1 MNRLRPFVAMSIL
14 LILVSCASIPKAT
27 STLSR
32 AVLDQSAAMHQLNIQ
47 LVEQLFTEKKTRLK
61 HYINTVYTPK
71 AVENYIALIPDGTDY
86 KTALPNIVSSIIP
99 VIERKKDSLTA
110 LLTQRENNI
119 IRKLNANY
127 AKFVQAGN
135 SLQNVLDTANELNR
149 SEQYLLTSVDSL
161 TGVRINTE
169 AIRKDLDQ
177 VLTKTSGL
185 FGKLTPYENLLKK

>member
-1 MNRLRPFVAMSIL
+1 MSIL

-47 LVEQLFTEKKTRLK
+47 LVEQLFTEKKTRLQ
-61 HYINTVYTPK
+61 HYINTVYTPT
-71 AVENYIALIPDGTDY
+71 AVKNYITLIPDGTDY